1 MRCLVVLLLSASALS
16 GQQTEMDR
24 AVEEFKLQTQN
35 LGLGPDSPSKLNGGR
50 KPAWHGR
57 VFENFR
63 NDFLDAVPH
72 EIRQRG
78 SDKSLLRR
86 NQFGFNIAG
95 PVLIPGLLH
104 GDRNTFFSVSYEG
117 VREHISRTYLRTI
130 PTAPERTGDYSSVV
144 DPAGDILLI
153 FDPATTRVN
162 PSYHPSQPVSESN
175 LQYAREPFAE
185 NRIPP
190 AASIR
195 LRSGI

>member
-1 MRCLVVLLLSASALS
+1 MVVLLLWALALL

-35 LGLGPDSPSKLNGGR
+35 LGLRFDSPARLSGAR
-50 KPAWHGR
+50 KADWHGR

-72 EIRQRG
+72 ETRQRG
-78 SDKSLLRR
+78 SNKSLLRR

-95 PVLIPGLLH
+95 PVVVPGFLH

-130 PTAPERTGDYSSVV
+130 PTVPERTGDYSSVV
-144 DPAGDILLI
+144 DPAGEI
-153 FDPATTRVN
+153 F
-162 PSYHPSQPVSESN
+162 
-175 LQYAREPFAE
+175 LF
-185 NRIPP
+185 
-190 AASIR
+190 SIR
-195 LRSGI
+195 QRHA